1 MSNTEM
7 ADFMQR
13 FTKGLN
19 VGDLDYS
26 HPYVKGE
33 LANQFLNLNKINFKV
48 YKAIG
53 DTILFRGVSVEDW
66 VRIQKQGYIDTD
78 MRSAI
83 SQYEGINLAQNLKT
97 SIYYLPHNKKGVILA
112 ISPKGLDTYMLSD
125 EYVRVFEPIP
135 IENIIRVSEVFT
147 KNQIGT
153 LLSNNLLTSLGNI
166 ELKLNEINPNVKYK
180 NGATINNN
188 KMEKPQEKQ
197 FDYYKWYKHYNF
209 RAGFGERYSI
219 VQGDNHPES
228 LKYYKTNDVNYV
240 VADTKRILKEKGWN
254 YAEILDKSND
264 EIALINADGKLHA
277 YKKGSE
283 YWGLKT
289 EEQFEDGG
297 NLENNITYTIGGL

>member
-1 MSNTEM
+1 MVTGKPLTPS
-7 ADFMQR
+7 
-13 FTKGLN
+13 
-19 VGDLDYS
+19 
-26 HPYVKGE
+26 PI
-33 LANQFLNLNKINFKV
+33 KI
-48 YKAIG
+48 
-53 DTILFRGVSVEDW
+53 
-66 VRIQKQGYIDTD
+66 
-78 MRSAI
+78 
-83 SQYEGINLAQNLKT
+83 
-97 SIYYLPHNKKGVILA
+97 SIEAKKLWA
-112 ISPKGLDTYMLSD
+112 K
-125 EYVRVFEPIP
+125 R
-135 IENIIRVSEVFT
+135 
-147 KNQIGT
+147 
-153 LLSNNLLTSLGNI
+153 
-166 ELKLNEINPNVKYK
+166 NPNVKYK

-209 RAGFGERYSI
+209 RAGFSETYSI
-219 VQGDNHPES
+219 VAGDNHPES

-297 NLENNITYTIGGL
+297 NLENNFKYEIGGL